1 MTIEFNDPA
10 LEELYTNGSTK
21 DPKYWKLSKE
31 NVKQYVKTVNYLRS
45 ARRIEELYKIKSL
58 HYEKKTGD
66 LKGTE
71 TVWINNKYRLMFTSY
86 PNEKGIIVN
95 VTLDQISKHYE

>member
-10 LEELYTNGSTK
+10 LEELYTDGSTK
-21 DPKYWKLSKE
+21 DTKYRKLSKE
-31 NVKQYVKTVNYLRS
+31 NVKQYVKAVNYIRS
-45 ARRIEELYKIKSL
+45 ARRIEDLYSIKSL

-71 TVWINNKYRLMFTSY
+71 TIWINHKYRLMFTSY
-86 PNEKGIIVN
+86 PNEKGMIVN
-95 VTLDQISKHYE
+95 VIIYQISKHYE